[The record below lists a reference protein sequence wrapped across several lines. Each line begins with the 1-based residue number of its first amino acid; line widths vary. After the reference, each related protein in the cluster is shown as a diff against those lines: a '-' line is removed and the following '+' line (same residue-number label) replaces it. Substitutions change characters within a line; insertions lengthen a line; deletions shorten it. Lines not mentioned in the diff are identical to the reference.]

1 MAGNF
6 LFAWNNKPEN
16 GMPFK
21 SMASSTE
28 TEIKNKF
35 TSTTSAGYVNLP
47 WNLRDGRRT
56 SDSVQVNQNCDNF
69 FYNLIKVPIEI

>member
-35 TSTTSAGYVNLP
+35 TSTTSAGWIREFTLEFT
-47 WNLRDGRRT
+47 GRKADLGLG
-56 SDSVQVNQNCDNF
+56 SGKSK
-69 FYNLIKVPIEI
+69 L